1 MTLPWENNSLH
12 YITTFLTNTKTTQD
26 KTIRFWFVDGS
37 EPKCCENMVSLVFV
51 ESNLAHEQGQFKNL
65 TGFPRSWKSHG
76 KWLVMEKSWKSHG
89 KLLVMEKSWNS
100 VGHGKSH
107 GKPKFG
113 QIYFVDFVELRAL
126 KEFLNFAINIFI
138 TFLSFCKSRTYF
150 EIVTMAKVC
159 PGRVWWLL
167 QHFSYISHFKRV
179 K

>member
-1 MTLPWENNSLH
+1 
-12 YITTFLTNTKTTQD
+12 
-26 KTIRFWFVDGS
+26 
-37 EPKCCENMVSLVFV
+37 
-51 ESNLAHEQGQFKNL
+51 
-65 TGFPRSWKSHG
+65 
-76 KWLVMEKSWKSHG
+76 MEKSWKSHG

-126 KEFLNFAINIFI
+126 KELILIKVFTMKDTESTL
-138 TFLSFCKSRTYF
+138 CKSRTYF

-167 QHFSYISHFKRV
+167 LHFSYILHFKRV

>member
-1 MTLPWENNSLH
+1 
-12 YITTFLTNTKTTQD
+12 
-26 KTIRFWFVDGS
+26 
-37 EPKCCENMVSLVFV
+37 
-51 ESNLAHEQGQFKNL
+51 
-65 TGFPRSWKSHG
+65 
-76 KWLVMEKSWKSHG
+76 MEKSWKSHG

-126 KEFLNFAINIFI
+126 KEFLNFAINIFNH
-138 TFLSFCKSRTYF
+138 TESTLCKSRTYF

-167 QHFSYISHFKRV
+167 QHFSYILHFKRV